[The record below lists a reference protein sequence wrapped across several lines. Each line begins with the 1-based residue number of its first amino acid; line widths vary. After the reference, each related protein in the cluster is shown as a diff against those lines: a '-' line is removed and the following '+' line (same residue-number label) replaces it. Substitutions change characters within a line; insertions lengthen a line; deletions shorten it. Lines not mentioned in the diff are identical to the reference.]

1 MLHVDGGVVISKN
14 DQFSSFKFND
24 DDENMMGAISDYYYY
39 QRSGGNI
46 GNFSVYMSENWA
58 YSSM

>member
-24 DDENMMGAISDYYYY
+24 DDENMMGAISYYW
-39 QRSGGNI
+39 SGGNI
-46 GNFSVYMSENWA
+46 GNLSVYMSENWA
-58 YSSM
+58 YSM